1 MQPPHAY
8 RGPPA
13 GRAMPASPCGLR
25 LHGEGLGSERGACL
39 AMGAKL
45 GRRWKQGGRRRKE
58 RATAAPEG
66 GRTQMK

>member
-1 MQPPHAY
+1 
-8 RGPPA
+8 
-13 GRAMPASPCGLR
+13 MPASPCGLR